1 MNAQLHSHDEQH
13 LKALESS
20 WDDAVARRDVVS
32 LANLVTDDY
41 EVTDVNGRIHNK
53 AAVLQAVASAHP
65 QLKPYRRDNVNVRI
79 DGNTA
84 VITGQITWANHNDSV
99 NRNGNGNGH
108 ANTRAQYL
116 KLYIKRDGAWK
127 ALVARATRIT
137 DAQNSIDLERS
148 SARGMNSMTMFSGW
162 INANPEDRPLLEFL
176 GVELGAYDDL
186 SGSFEECRVCEE
198 TINRL
203 RSYWGRF
210 VWHFK
215 PVDVFIPSQR
225 AA

>member
-13 LKALESS
+13 LKQLEMT
-20 WDDAVARRDVVS
+20 WDEAVATRDAVS

-53 AAVLQAVASAHP
+53 AAILQAVGSSDP
-65 QLKPYRRDNVNVRI
+65 QLKRYRRDNVNVRI

-84 VITGQITWANHNDSV
+84 LITGRITWANDNGDA

-108 ANTRAQYL
+108 APTRAQYR
-116 KLYIKRDGAWK
+116 KLYVKRDGTWK
-127 ALVARATRIT
+127 ALVATATRIT
-137 DAQNSIDLERS
+137 DAENSIDQRS
-148 SARGMNSMTMFSGW
+148 LAKATNGRSMFSGW
-162 INANPEDRPLLEFL
+162 ISADLEAKPLLEFL

-186 SGSFEECRVCEE
+186 FGGFEECRVCEE

-203 RSYWGRF
+203 RPYWGRF

-215 PVDVFIPSQR
+215 PLDVFIPSQR